1 MLKQDKKKLEHC
13 FLYGQSIFDGDF
25 LQHLIW
31 WGTVALLCFTI
42 FYPSVVLI
50 IGSFKSDGGFGFHNY
65 IYIFKDPMV
74 IKSIINSMIVVLP
87 VTLIGTVIGVMLAW
101 IVART
106 DLPLKKV
113 WSLLLVIPYLIPPFI
128 GAIAWTYLLG
138 PVGCINQLFMKIFN
152 MNDSFFNIYSRGGMI
167 FVMSIYKYT
176 IPYIVVLPAIKKINA
191 SVEEAARISGASS
204 LRTIKD
210 IVIPLLVPSILGG
223 MLLLF
228 MNALADFGIAAVLGA
243 PEQIQLM
250 TTQIYQTIS
259 RPDLANNLYIA
270 AANSIVL
277 SMFGIIGLH
286 LSLRLTKK
294 NKYVVVSGKSG
305 SSEVTRMGRWNIL
318 TLAILSIIFLSA
330 IVAPLLVTL
339 VTALTK
345 IYGLPFSL
353 SNITLN
359 NFIKLFQI
367 ANIKRGFINSFFLAM
382 SAGISVAVIGTII
395 AYVSNRKL
403 RKGTHIVQTMVTIPY
418 AVPGTIIALA
428 MILAFANRLPVIGL
442 KLYGTIWILL
452 VAYLAKFMNL
462 GVQAMT
468 GAIGQINPSLE
479 EASRICGATQI
490 KSFKDIM
497 FPLLRPSMFAAFFL
511 VMMPALSEITLSA
524 LLWTVNHE
532 TIGVIVY
539 AAQEEGKTVLTASLA
554 TLLILFVLCMNIIV
568 NFFEQKKVYS

>member
-1 MLKQDKKKLEHC
+1 MLHQNKKKLEST
-13 FLYGQSIFDGDF
+13 FLQEKILSNGDF
-25 LQHLIW
+25 LPNIVW
-31 WGTVALLCFTI
+31 WGTVILLCFTI

-50 IGSFKSDGGFGFHNY
+50 ISSFKTDSGFGFFNY

-74 IKSIINSMIVVLP
+74 LKSIVNSMIVVLP
-87 VTLIGTVIGVMLAW
+87 VTLIGTAIGVILAW

-106 DLPLKKV
+106 DIPFKKM
-113 WSLLLVIPYLIPPFI
+113 WSILLIIPYLIPPFI

-138 PVGCINQLFMKIFN
+138 PVGYINQLFMKIYN
-152 MNDSFFNIYSRGGMI
+152 LSESFFNIYSKGGMI

-191 SVEEAARISGASS
+191 SVEEAARISGATP

-210 IVIPLLVPSILGG
+210 IVIPLIVPSILGG

-228 MNALADFGIAAVLGA
+228 MNALADFGVAAVLGA

-259 RPDLANNLYIA
+259 RPDLPNNLQIA

-277 SMFGIIGLH
+277 SLFGIVGLH
-286 LSLRLTKK
+286 MSFVLTKK

-305 SSEVTRMGRWNIL
+305 SSEVTRMGKWNIL
-318 TLAILSIIFLSA
+318 TFSILSVIFLGTT
-330 IVAPLLVTL
+330 VAPFLVTL

-353 SNITLN
+353 DNMTLN

-367 ANIKRGFINSFFLAM
+367 ANIKRGFINSFMLAI
-382 SAGISVAVIGTII
+382 SAGLIVSMVGTII
-395 AYVSNRKL
+395 AYVSVRKL
-403 RKGTHIVQTMVTIPY
+403 RKGTRHVQTMVTIPY

-428 MILAFANRLPVIGL
+428 MILAFATRLPVIGL

-462 GVQAMT
+462 GVQTIT

-479 EASRICGATQI
+479 EASRICGASQLR
-490 KSFKDIM
+490 SFRDIM

-539 AAQEEGKTVLTASLA
+539 AAQEEGKTILTAALA
-554 TLLILFVLCMNIIV
+554 TLLMLFVLGMNVLINTIGDR
-568 NFFEQKKVYS
+568 KLYS

>member
-1 MLKQDKKKLEHC
+1 MQEKL
-13 FLYGQSIFDGDF
+13 LLNSNLLPD
-25 LQHLIW
+25 LVW
-31 WGTVALLCFTI
+31 WGTVILLCFTI
-42 FYPSVVLI
+42 FYPSVILI
-50 IGSFKSDGGFGFHNY
+50 ISSFKTDSGFGLLNY
-65 IYIFKDPMV
+65 IYVLKDPMV
-74 IKSIINSMIVVLP
+74 LKSIANSMIVVLP
-87 VTLIGTVIGVMLAW
+87 VTLIGTVIGVLLAW

-106 DLPLKKV
+106 DIPCKKM
-113 WSLLLVIPYLIPPFI
+113 WGLLLMVPYLIPPFI

-138 PVGCINQLFMKIFN
+138 PIGYINQFLMKIYN
-152 MNDSFFNIYSRGGMI
+152 LNDPVFNIYSKGGMI

-176 IPYIVVLPAIKKINA
+176 IPYVVVLPAIKKINA
-191 SVEEAARISGASS
+191 SVEEAARISGATP
-204 LRTIKD
+204 LRTITD
-210 IVIPLLVPSILGG
+210 IVIPLIVPSILGG

-259 RPDLANNLYIA
+259 RPDLANNLQIA

-277 SMFGIIGLH
+277 SFFGIVGLH
-286 LSLRLTKK
+286 LSMMLTKK

-305 SSEVTRMGRWNIL
+305 SSEVTRMGKWNIFTTAVL
-318 TLAILSIIFLSA
+318 IVIFISTT
-330 IVAPLLVTL
+330 VAPFLVTL

-345 IYGLPFSL
+345 VYGLPPTFGNL
-353 SNITLN
+353 TLK
-359 NFIKLFQI
+359 NFMTLFQI
-367 ANIKRGFINSFFLAM
+367 GNIKRGFINSFVLAI
-382 SAGISVAVIGTII
+382 SAGLIVSFIGTII
-395 AYVSNRKL
+395 AYVSVRKL
-403 RKGTHIVQTMVTIPY
+403 KKGTKSVHTMVTIPY

-428 MILAFANRLPVIGL
+428 MILAFANRIPVIGV

-462 GVQAMT
+462 GVQTIT

-479 EASRICGATQI
+479 EASRICGASQLR
-490 KSFKDIM
+490 SFKDIM

-524 LLWTVNHE
+524 LLWSVNHE

-539 AAQEEGKTVLTASLA
+539 AAQEEGKTILTAALA
-554 TLLILFVLCMNIIV
+554 TLLLLFVLAMNVLINTIGDRR
-568 NFFEQKKVYS
+568 KYS